1 MKITRKKLKTLIL
14 KEFNKLEKWGEVNID
29 TGEPPLP
36 PLPPIDDDGRG
47 DGGGGGMSWLQAYRA
62 MQRQIVPLL
71 ITYMETGGD
80 NYEEIETAISYDNEL
95 WKIISAGPFPTG
107 DEEDSNVE
115 LADMFLSC
123 MIDEPGGAL
132 YPAIQASGLD
142 TRTAVIRFVAN
153 MLHINRSHMGE
164 DPRDN
169 FDFLEHVSHSWESG
183 NEQVTQQFVG
193 LIVDMM
199 R

>member
-1 MKITRKKLKTLIL
+1 MKITRKKLRQIIL
-14 KEFNKLEKWGEVNID
+14 KEFLD
-29 TGEPPLP
+29 TSHGK
-36 PLPPIDDDGRG
+36 GG
-47 DGGGGGMSWLQAYRA
+47 GGGGGGMTWLQAYRA

-80 NYEEIETAISYDNEL
+80 NYVELERAISYDNEL
-95 WKIISAGPFPTG
+95 WKIISAGPHPTG
-107 DEEDSNVE
+107 DEYDSNVQ

-153 MLHINRSHMGE
+153 MLHVNRK
-164 DPRDN
+164 DPRED
-169 FDFLEHVSHSWESG
+169 FDFLEHVSHTWESG
-183 NEQVTQQFVG
+183 NEQVTEQFVG
-193 LIVDMM
+193 LIVGMM

>member
-1 MKITRKKLKTLIL
+1 MDNIKINRQQLRRIIL
-14 KEFNKLEKWGEVNID
+14 KEFLD
-29 TGEPPLP
+29 TSQ
-36 PLPPIDDDGRG
+36 GR
-47 DGGGGGMSWLQAYRA
+47 DGGGGMTWIQAYRA

-80 NYEEIETAISYDNEL
+80 NYDELESVISYDNEL

-153 MLHINRSHMGE
+153 MLHLNRSHLGE
-164 DPRDN
+164 DPRND

-183 NEQVTQQFVG
+183 NEQVTEQFVG
-193 LIVDMM
+193 LIVGMM

>member
-1 MKITRKKLKTLIL
+1 MKITRRQLKTLIL
-14 KEFNKLEKWGEVNID
+14 KEFNKLEKWGEVDID

-47 DGGGGGMSWLQAYRA
+47 GGGGGGMSWLQAYRA

-80 NYEEIETAISYDNEL
+80 NYEEIEIAISYDNEL

-132 YPAIQASGLD
+132 YPAIQAAKASGLD
-142 TRTAVIRFVAN
+142 ERTAITRFVSN
-153 MLHINRSHMGE
+153 MLHINSK
-164 DPRDN
+164 DPRDD

-183 NEQVTQQFVG
+183 NEQVTEQFTG

>member
-1 MKITRKKLKTLIL
+1 MKLNRKQLRRLII
-14 KEFNKLEKWGEVNID
+14 KEFLD
-29 TGEPPLP
+29 TSR
-36 PLPPIDDDGRG
+36 GRG
-47 DGGGGGMSWLQAYRA
+47 GGGGGMSWLQAYRA

-80 NYEEIETAISYDNEL
+80 NYDELESTISYDNEL
-95 WKIISAGPFPTG
+95 WKIISAGPHPTG
-107 DEEDSNVE
+107 DEDDSNVQ

-142 TRTAVIRFVAN
+142 TRSAIRRFVAN
-153 MLHINRSHMGE
+153 MLIMNSE
-164 DPRDN
+164 DPRGS

-183 NEQVTQQFVG
+183 NEQVTQNFSNMLVN
-193 LIVDMM
+193 MM
-199 R
+199 S

>member
-1 MKITRKKLKTLIL
+1 MKITRRQLRRLIL
-14 KEFNKLEKWGEVNID
+14 KEFNKLEKWGEVDID

-36 PLPPIDDDGRG
+36 PLPPIDDDGSG
-47 DGGGGGMSWLQAYRA
+47 GGGGGGMSWLQAYRA

-80 NYEEIETAISYDNEL
+80 NYEEIEIAISYDNEL

-132 YPAIQASGLD
+132 YPAIQAAKASGLD
-142 TRTAVIRFVAN
+142 ERTAITRFVSN
-153 MLHINRSHMGE
+153 MLHINSK
-164 DPRDN
+164 DPRDD

-183 NEQVTQQFVG
+183 NEQVTEQFTG